1 MTLQYGKADYWN
13 ERYTRDQQS
22 FEWFQR
28 YSALKKPIIQNIK
41 KSSNILQVGVG
52 TSRLQE
58 DMYDDGYRNI
68 TSIDIS
74 PVAIDLV
81 KKRAE
86 DKQELKFEVGD
97 VLELSRY
104 GEGIYDAVI
113 DKGTMDSI
121 LCGEDAY
128 PNIMKMLAGISK
140 VLKANGVFFEV
151 SYGIQENRMAYLQQ
165 PEYNWTVTVSPV
177 TEAPPKKSQQK
188 AKQIHAVPTAQ
199 NEEEIHYIY
208 ICKKK

>member
-1 MTLQYGKADYWN
+1 MCAQYGKADYWN
-13 ERYTRDQQS
+13 ERYTRDQQP

-28 YSALKKPIIQNIK
+28 YSALKPFIDAVINKNG
-41 KSSNILQVGVG
+41 NILQVGVG

-86 DKQELKFEVGD
+86 DRRELRFEVGD
-97 VLELSRY
+97 VLELGRQ

-121 LCGEDAY
+121 LCGDGSYA
-128 PNIMKMLAGISK
+128 NVQKMLSGISK
-140 VLKANGVFFEV
+140 VLRPGGVFFAV
-151 SYGIQENRMAYLQQ
+151 SYGTSQNRLAYLQAS
-165 PEYNWTVTVSPV
+165 EYNWSVSV
-177 TEAPPKKSQQK
+177 NTLPKPQVGVVLQSASDGQE
-188 AKQIHAVPTAQ
+188 V
-199 NEEEIHYIY
+199 HYIY
-208 ICKKK
+208 TCTKN